1 MKKNKTLDFLQKNY
15 GWIVALITGVS
26 IIITFVLKF
35 IKYICSTFYFY
46 YYGISYELFNSEEL
60 NILYNF
66 GFSIIIILC
75 ICSLIYCYIQLFNSK
90 KLELKTKALNTFL
103 IIISNLIMV
112 YSINTEYSI
121 WNIIINTGLLIA
133 TEIIMIF
140 VFFKKSKKEE
150 TEKLETKSILNSL
163 KILPFYLI
171 FVVFVILFEY
181 GLWIKMNKTY
191 RIVDNDTGKT
201 IYTGKSKK
209 LGNMVS
215 SETVTKMKEL
225 MAEGLIDVKSRIIFV
240 NDGSMDLTW
249 KIIEDLHNKDTLFG
263 GINLTRNRGHQNALL
278 AGLMTVKDDA
288 DIVISLDA
296 DLQDDIN
303 VFDEMLRKNNEGYD
317 VIYGVR
323 NDRKKDSFFK
333 RHTAQMFYKLTNKL
347 GGDLI
352 YNHADFRL
360 MSRRALEGLAQF
372 EEVNLFLRG
381 IVPLI
386 GYPSTIV
393 EYERKERLAG
403 KSKYP
408 LRKMMSFAIEG
419 ITSLSIKPMRFVTGM
434 GIFVFLVSIAMM
446 IYAFVSYFTGR
457 VVAGWTSILISVWA
471 IGGMVLLGLG
481 IVGSYIGKIYL
492 ETKKRPRYIVEKY
505 INERE

>member
-1 MKKNKTLDFLQKNY
+1 MAK
-15 GWIVALITGVS
+15 
-26 IIITFVLKF
+26 
-35 IKYICSTFYFY
+35 
-46 YYGISYELFNSEEL
+46 
-60 NILYNF
+60 ILYLV
-66 GFSIIIILC
+66 IP
-75 ICSLIYCYIQLFNSK
+75 CYNEEEVLADTAG
-90 KLELKTKALNTFL
+90 KLDK
-103 IIISNLIMV
+103 
-112 YSINTEYSI
+112 
-121 WNIIINTGLLIA
+121 
-133 TEIIMIF
+133 
-140 VFFKKSKKEE
+140 
-150 TEKLETKSILNSL
+150 
-163 KILPFYLI
+163 
-171 FVVFVILFEY
+171 
-181 GLWIKMNKTY
+181 
-191 RIVDNDTGKT
+191 
-201 IYTGKSKK
+201 
-209 LGNMVS
+209 
-215 SETVTKMKEL
+215 KMKEL

-317 VIYGVR
+317 VIYGVK

-408 LRKMMSFAIEG
+408 LKKMMSFAIEG
-419 ITSLSIKPMRFVTGM
+419 ITSLSIKPMKFVTGM

>member
-1 MKKNKTLDFLQKNY
+1 MAK
-15 GWIVALITGVS
+15 
-26 IIITFVLKF
+26 
-35 IKYICSTFYFY
+35 
-46 YYGISYELFNSEEL
+46 
-60 NILYNF
+60 ILYLV
-66 GFSIIIILC
+66 IP
-75 ICSLIYCYIQLFNSK
+75 CYNEEEVLADTAG
-90 KLELKTKALNTFL
+90 KLDK
-103 IIISNLIMV
+103 
-112 YSINTEYSI
+112 
-121 WNIIINTGLLIA
+121 
-133 TEIIMIF
+133 
-140 VFFKKSKKEE
+140 
-150 TEKLETKSILNSL
+150 
-163 KILPFYLI
+163 
-171 FVVFVILFEY
+171 
-181 GLWIKMNKTY
+181 
-191 RIVDNDTGKT
+191 
-201 IYTGKSKK
+201 
-209 LGNMVS
+209 
-215 SETVTKMKEL
+215 KMKEL
-225 MAEGLIDVKSRIIFV
+225 MEEGLIDVKSRIIFV

>member
-1 MKKNKTLDFLQKNY
+1 MAK
-15 GWIVALITGVS
+15 
-26 IIITFVLKF
+26 
-35 IKYICSTFYFY
+35 
-46 YYGISYELFNSEEL
+46 
-60 NILYNF
+60 ILYLV
-66 GFSIIIILC
+66 IP
-75 ICSLIYCYIQLFNSK
+75 CYNEEEVLADTAG
-90 KLELKTKALNTFL
+90 KLDK
-103 IIISNLIMV
+103 
-112 YSINTEYSI
+112 
-121 WNIIINTGLLIA
+121 
-133 TEIIMIF
+133 
-140 VFFKKSKKEE
+140 
-150 TEKLETKSILNSL
+150 
-163 KILPFYLI
+163 
-171 FVVFVILFEY
+171 
-181 GLWIKMNKTY
+181 
-191 RIVDNDTGKT
+191 
-201 IYTGKSKK
+201 
-209 LGNMVS
+209 
-215 SETVTKMKEL
+215 KMKEL

-240 NDGSMDLTW
+240 NDGSVDLTW

-419 ITSLSIKPMRFVTGM
+419 ITSLSIKPMKFVTGM

>member
-1 MKKNKTLDFLQKNY
+1 MAK
-15 GWIVALITGVS
+15 
-26 IIITFVLKF
+26 
-35 IKYICSTFYFY
+35 
-46 YYGISYELFNSEEL
+46 
-60 NILYNF
+60 ILYLV
-66 GFSIIIILC
+66 IP
-75 ICSLIYCYIQLFNSK
+75 CYNEEEVLADTAG
-90 KLELKTKALNTFL
+90 KLDK
-103 IIISNLIMV
+103 
-112 YSINTEYSI
+112 
-121 WNIIINTGLLIA
+121 
-133 TEIIMIF
+133 
-140 VFFKKSKKEE
+140 
-150 TEKLETKSILNSL
+150 
-163 KILPFYLI
+163 
-171 FVVFVILFEY
+171 
-181 GLWIKMNKTY
+181 
-191 RIVDNDTGKT
+191 
-201 IYTGKSKK
+201 
-209 LGNMVS
+209 
-215 SETVTKMKEL
+215 KMKEL

-317 VIYGVR
+317 VVYGVR

-408 LRKMMSFAIEG
+408 LKKMMSFAIEG
-419 ITSLSIKPMRFVTGM
+419 ITSLSIKPMKFVTGM

>member
-1 MKKNKTLDFLQKNY
+1 MAK
-15 GWIVALITGVS
+15 
-26 IIITFVLKF
+26 
-35 IKYICSTFYFY
+35 
-46 YYGISYELFNSEEL
+46 
-60 NILYNF
+60 ILYLV
-66 GFSIIIILC
+66 IP
-75 ICSLIYCYIQLFNSK
+75 CYNEEEVLADTAG
-90 KLELKTKALNTFL
+90 KLDK
-103 IIISNLIMV
+103 
-112 YSINTEYSI
+112 
-121 WNIIINTGLLIA
+121 
-133 TEIIMIF
+133 
-140 VFFKKSKKEE
+140 
-150 TEKLETKSILNSL
+150 
-163 KILPFYLI
+163 
-171 FVVFVILFEY
+171 
-181 GLWIKMNKTY
+181 
-191 RIVDNDTGKT
+191 
-201 IYTGKSKK
+201 
-209 LGNMVS
+209 
-215 SETVTKMKEL
+215 KMKEL

-317 VIYGVR
+317 VVYGVR

-419 ITSLSIKPMRFVTGM
+419 ITSLSIKPMKFVTGM

>member
-1 MKKNKTLDFLQKNY
+1 MAK
-15 GWIVALITGVS
+15 
-26 IIITFVLKF
+26 
-35 IKYICSTFYFY
+35 
-46 YYGISYELFNSEEL
+46 
-60 NILYNF
+60 ILYLV
-66 GFSIIIILC
+66 IP
-75 ICSLIYCYIQLFNSK
+75 CYNEEEVLADTAG
-90 KLELKTKALNTFL
+90 KLDK
-103 IIISNLIMV
+103 
-112 YSINTEYSI
+112 
-121 WNIIINTGLLIA
+121 
-133 TEIIMIF
+133 
-140 VFFKKSKKEE
+140 
-150 TEKLETKSILNSL
+150 
-163 KILPFYLI
+163 
-171 FVVFVILFEY
+171 
-181 GLWIKMNKTY
+181 
-191 RIVDNDTGKT
+191 
-201 IYTGKSKK
+201 
-209 LGNMVS
+209 
-215 SETVTKMKEL
+215 KMKEL
-225 MAEGLIDVKSRIIFV
+225 IAEGFIDVKSRIIFV

-303 VFDEMLRKNNEGYD
+303 VFDEMLQKNNEGYD
-317 VIYGVR
+317 VVYGVR
-323 NDRKKDSFFK
+323 NDRRKDSFFK

-360 MSRRALEGLAQF
+360 MSKRALEGLAQF

-381 IVPLI
+381 IIPLI

-408 LRKMMSFAIEG
+408 FKKMMSFAIEG
-419 ITSLSIKPMRFVTGM
+419 ITSLSIKPMKFVTGM

-446 IYAFVSYFTGR
+446 IYAFVSYFTGK

-481 IVGSYIGKIYL
+481 VVGSYIGKIYL

>member
-1 MKKNKTLDFLQKNY
+1 MAK
-15 GWIVALITGVS
+15 
-26 IIITFVLKF
+26 
-35 IKYICSTFYFY
+35 
-46 YYGISYELFNSEEL
+46 
-60 NILYNF
+60 ILYLV
-66 GFSIIIILC
+66 IP
-75 ICSLIYCYIQLFNSK
+75 CYNEEEVLADTASK
-90 KLELKTKALNTFL
+90 LDK
-103 IIISNLIMV
+103 
-112 YSINTEYSI
+112 
-121 WNIIINTGLLIA
+121 
-133 TEIIMIF
+133 
-140 VFFKKSKKEE
+140 
-150 TEKLETKSILNSL
+150 
-163 KILPFYLI
+163 
-171 FVVFVILFEY
+171 
-181 GLWIKMNKTY
+181 
-191 RIVDNDTGKT
+191 
-201 IYTGKSKK
+201 
-209 LGNMVS
+209 
-215 SETVTKMKEL
+215 KMKEL

-408 LRKMMSFAIEG
+408 LRKMISFAIEG

>member
-1 MKKNKTLDFLQKNY
+1 MAK
-15 GWIVALITGVS
+15 
-26 IIITFVLKF
+26 
-35 IKYICSTFYFY
+35 
-46 YYGISYELFNSEEL
+46 
-60 NILYNF
+60 ILYLV
-66 GFSIIIILC
+66 IP
-75 ICSLIYCYIQLFNSK
+75 CYNEEEVLADTAG
-90 KLELKTKALNTFL
+90 KLDK
-103 IIISNLIMV
+103 
-112 YSINTEYSI
+112 
-121 WNIIINTGLLIA
+121 
-133 TEIIMIF
+133 
-140 VFFKKSKKEE
+140 
-150 TEKLETKSILNSL
+150 
-163 KILPFYLI
+163 
-171 FVVFVILFEY
+171 
-181 GLWIKMNKTY
+181 
-191 RIVDNDTGKT
+191 
-201 IYTGKSKK
+201 
-209 LGNMVS
+209 
-215 SETVTKMKEL
+215 KMKEL

>member
-1 MKKNKTLDFLQKNY
+1 MAK
-15 GWIVALITGVS
+15 
-26 IIITFVLKF
+26 
-35 IKYICSTFYFY
+35 
-46 YYGISYELFNSEEL
+46 
-60 NILYNF
+60 ILYLV
-66 GFSIIIILC
+66 IP
-75 ICSLIYCYIQLFNSK
+75 CYNEEEVLADTAG
-90 KLELKTKALNTFL
+90 KLDK
-103 IIISNLIMV
+103 
-112 YSINTEYSI
+112 
-121 WNIIINTGLLIA
+121 
-133 TEIIMIF
+133 
-140 VFFKKSKKEE
+140 
-150 TEKLETKSILNSL
+150 
-163 KILPFYLI
+163 
-171 FVVFVILFEY
+171 
-181 GLWIKMNKTY
+181 
-191 RIVDNDTGKT
+191 
-201 IYTGKSKK
+201 
-209 LGNMVS
+209 
-215 SETVTKMKEL
+215 KMKEL

-303 VFDEMLRKNNEGYD
+303 VFEEMLRKNNEGYD
-317 VIYGVR
+317 VVYGVR

-333 RHTAQMFYKLTNKL
+333 RHTAQMFYKLTSKL

-408 LRKMMSFAIEG
+408 LKKMMSFAIEG

>member
-1 MKKNKTLDFLQKNY
+1 MAK
-15 GWIVALITGVS
+15 
-26 IIITFVLKF
+26 
-35 IKYICSTFYFY
+35 
-46 YYGISYELFNSEEL
+46 
-60 NILYNF
+60 ILYLV
-66 GFSIIIILC
+66 IP
-75 ICSLIYCYIQLFNSK
+75 CYNEEEVLADTAG
-90 KLELKTKALNTFL
+90 KLDK
-103 IIISNLIMV
+103 
-112 YSINTEYSI
+112 
-121 WNIIINTGLLIA
+121 
-133 TEIIMIF
+133 
-140 VFFKKSKKEE
+140 
-150 TEKLETKSILNSL
+150 
-163 KILPFYLI
+163 
-171 FVVFVILFEY
+171 
-181 GLWIKMNKTY
+181 
-191 RIVDNDTGKT
+191 
-201 IYTGKSKK
+201 
-209 LGNMVS
+209 
-215 SETVTKMKEL
+215 KMKEL

-408 LRKMMSFAIEG
+408 LKKMMSFAIEG
-419 ITSLSIKPMRFVTGM
+419 ITSLSIKPMKFVTGM

>member
-1 MKKNKTLDFLQKNY
+1 M
-15 GWIVALITGVS
+15 AR
-26 IIITFVLKF
+26 
-35 IKYICSTFYFY
+35 
-46 YYGISYELFNSEEL
+46 
-60 NILYNF
+60 ILYLV
-66 GFSIIIILC
+66 IP
-75 ICSLIYCYIQLFNSK
+75 CYNEEEVLADTAG
-90 KLELKTKALNTFL
+90 KLDK
-103 IIISNLIMV
+103 
-112 YSINTEYSI
+112 
-121 WNIIINTGLLIA
+121 
-133 TEIIMIF
+133 
-140 VFFKKSKKEE
+140 
-150 TEKLETKSILNSL
+150 
-163 KILPFYLI
+163 
-171 FVVFVILFEY
+171 
-181 GLWIKMNKTY
+181 
-191 RIVDNDTGKT
+191 
-201 IYTGKSKK
+201 
-209 LGNMVS
+209 
-215 SETVTKMKEL
+215 KMKEL

-303 VFDEMLRKNNEGYD
+303 VFEEMLRKNNEGYD
-317 VIYGVR
+317 VVYGVR

-408 LRKMMSFAIEG
+408 LKKMMSFAIEG

>member
-1 MKKNKTLDFLQKNY
+1 MAK
-15 GWIVALITGVS
+15 
-26 IIITFVLKF
+26 
-35 IKYICSTFYFY
+35 
-46 YYGISYELFNSEEL
+46 
-60 NILYNF
+60 ILYLV
-66 GFSIIIILC
+66 IP
-75 ICSLIYCYIQLFNSK
+75 CYNEEEVLADTAG
-90 KLELKTKALNTFL
+90 KLDK
-103 IIISNLIMV
+103 
-112 YSINTEYSI
+112 
-121 WNIIINTGLLIA
+121 
-133 TEIIMIF
+133 
-140 VFFKKSKKEE
+140 
-150 TEKLETKSILNSL
+150 
-163 KILPFYLI
+163 
-171 FVVFVILFEY
+171 
-181 GLWIKMNKTY
+181 
-191 RIVDNDTGKT
+191 
-201 IYTGKSKK
+201 
-209 LGNMVS
+209 
-215 SETVTKMKEL
+215 KMKEL

-249 KIIEDLHNKDTLFG
+249 KIIEDLYNKDTLFG

-303 VFDEMLRKNNEGYD
+303 VFEEMLRKNNEGYD
-317 VIYGVR
+317 VVYGVR

-408 LRKMMSFAIEG
+408 LKKMMSFAIEG

>member
-1 MKKNKTLDFLQKNY
+1 MAK
-15 GWIVALITGVS
+15 
-26 IIITFVLKF
+26 
-35 IKYICSTFYFY
+35 
-46 YYGISYELFNSEEL
+46 
-60 NILYNF
+60 ILYLV
-66 GFSIIIILC
+66 IP
-75 ICSLIYCYIQLFNSK
+75 CYNEEEVLADTAG
-90 KLELKTKALNTFL
+90 KLDK
-103 IIISNLIMV
+103 
-112 YSINTEYSI
+112 
-121 WNIIINTGLLIA
+121 
-133 TEIIMIF
+133 
-140 VFFKKSKKEE
+140 
-150 TEKLETKSILNSL
+150 
-163 KILPFYLI
+163 
-171 FVVFVILFEY
+171 
-181 GLWIKMNKTY
+181 
-191 RIVDNDTGKT
+191 
-201 IYTGKSKK
+201 
-209 LGNMVS
+209 
-215 SETVTKMKEL
+215 KMKEL

-408 LRKMMSFAIEG
+408 LNKMMSFAIEG